1 MKQITVE
8 KIENR
13 AKDIIAARSKIYL
26 LEYISKSKKSV
37 LQECLEFGIPRSTF
51 YEWKKKYEL
60 MGESMRK
67 IRNKLLNVVRWD
79 SSI

>member
-60 MGESMRK
+60 EGRDGF
-67 IRNKLLNVVRWD
+67 L
-79 SSI
+79 